1 MNKRNGYLISKAL
14 HTFMWASILSSVAQ
28 LLSTLVD
35 AIVVSNLIGP
45 DAISAVNVSVPV
57 LSMVGCFAILP
68 GIGGSIVAA
77 KAMGLRNQDEANRVF
92 SISLKATLIFGLFVS
107 IAGYLLAP
115 FLVGLI
121 CPIGSRIYPL
131 AATYLQIILI
141 GMVFMLGAFTLQT
154 FVKTDGNPKLV
165 MGAVV
170 IGCIV
175 NLVFDII
182 FIKFFGMGIAGSAWA
197 SVLSYMAA
205 FAVCLLHF
213 RMPHCSLHFQFNAP
227 SANGLGALAKEGAP
241 LSINSLLLGVCTYFI
256 NAIVLHVAGDDGMY
270 VWSLCLQLFTI
281 MQLVL
286 GGISTSIYAIGG
298 LLAGERDMEGLGILT
313 RRVLVYVC
321 SVLAVIVVVMLVYPE
336 MLASLFGGSQLAGS
350 AMMNVAS
357 PIRIY
362 ALLLVPYAV
371 VAVLRSLYQ
380 IIGFRGM
387 SMILSI
393 AQLVAMVVC
402 VWMLAMVSPD
412 MLWWGFPVSGIILLL
427 VTILFS
433 WQKHRQ
439 QPQLAVMTLI
449 PQTAGGKSLN
459 FSVRLTQEDV
469 RNALAEIKTFLKAS
483 RVSDST
489 IFNIRLCCEELLNNL
504 IDYAVE
510 KNKDKHFADIHI
522 RLTDTQVSVLLK
534 DDGRPFNPVFK
545 NKELR
550 EKNADT
556 DYEHLGLRLVT
567 GESSSINYQYRYDQ
581 NMVFLRRQTN
591 TFNRYGTPLS
601 VSLICLPSWI
611 TAGE

>member
-107 IAGYLLAP
+107 IAGYFLAP

-298 LLAGERDMEGLGILT
+298 LLTGERDMEGLGILT

-402 VWMLAMVSPD
+402 VWMLALVSPD

-510 KNKDKHFADIHI
+510 KSKDKHFADIHI

-581 NMVFLRRQTN
+581 NMVFL
-591 TFNRYGTPLS
+591 TFTINNNQ
-601 VSLICLPSWI
+601 
-611 TAGE
+611 

>member
-1 MNKRNGYLISKAL
+1 
-14 HTFMWASILSSVAQ
+14 
-28 LLSTLVD
+28 
-35 AIVVSNLIGP
+35 
-45 DAISAVNVSVPV
+45 
-57 LSMVGCFAILP
+57 
-68 GIGGSIVAA
+68 
-77 KAMGLRNQDEANRVF
+77 
-92 SISLKATLIFGLFVS
+92 
-107 IAGYLLAP
+107 
-115 FLVGLI
+115 
-121 CPIGSRIYPL
+121 
-131 AATYLQIILI
+131 
-141 GMVFMLGAFTLQT
+141 MVFMLGAFTLQT

-321 SVLAVIVVVMLVYPE
+321 SVLVVIVVVMLVYPE

-483 RVSDST
+483 QVSDST

-510 KNKDKHFADIHI
+510 KSKDKHFADIHI

-581 NMVFLRRQTN
+581 NMVFL
-591 TFNRYGTPLS
+591 TFTIDNNQ
-601 VSLICLPSWI
+601 
-611 TAGE
+611 

>member
-510 KNKDKHFADIHI
+510 KSKDKHFADIHI

-581 NMVFLRRQTN
+581 NMVFL
-591 TFNRYGTPLS
+591 TFTIDNNQ
-601 VSLICLPSWI
+601 
-611 TAGE
+611 

>member
-107 IAGYLLAP
+107 IAGYFLAP

-121 CPIGSRIYPL
+121 CPMGSRIYPL

-170 IGCIV
+170 IGCMV

-510 KNKDKHFADIHI
+510 KSKDKHFADIHI

-581 NMVFLRRQTN
+581 NMVFL
-591 TFNRYGTPLS
+591 TFTINNNQ
-601 VSLICLPSWI
+601 
-611 TAGE
+611 

>member
-107 IAGYLLAP
+107 IAGYFLAP

-121 CPIGSRIYPL
+121 CPMGSRIYPL

-170 IGCIV
+170 IGCMV

-483 RVSDST
+483 QVSDST

-504 IDYAVE
+504 INYAVE
-510 KNKDKHFADIHI
+510 KSKDKHFADIHI

-581 NMVFLRRQTN
+581 NMVFL
-591 TFNRYGTPLS
+591 TFTIDNNQ
-601 VSLICLPSWI
+601 
-611 TAGE
+611 

>member
-131 AATYLQIILI
+131 AATYLQIIFI

-510 KNKDKHFADIHI
+510 KSKDKHFADIHI

-581 NMVFLRRQTN
+581 NMVFL
-591 TFNRYGTPLS
+591 TFTINNNQ
-601 VSLICLPSWI
+601 
-611 TAGE
+611 

>member
-1 MNKRNGYLISKAL
+1 
-14 HTFMWASILSSVAQ
+14 MWASILSSVAQ
-28 LLSTLVD
+28 LLSTLID

-57 LSMVGCFAILP
+57 LSVVGCFGVLL
-68 GIGGSIVAA
+68 GVGGSIVAA
-77 KAMGLRNQDEANRVF
+77 KAMGLRNLDEANRVF
-92 SISLKATLIFGLFVS
+92 SISLKATLVFGLFVS
-107 IAGYLLAP
+107 MAGYLLAP
-115 FLVGLI
+115 TIVGLV
-121 CPIGSRIYPL
+121 CPPESRIYPL
-131 AATYLQIILI
+131 AASYLQIILI
-141 GMVFMLGAFTLQT
+141 GMVFMLGAFTLQS

-165 MGAVV
+165 MRAVV

-175 NLVFDII
+175 NLAFDII
-182 FIKFFGMGIAGSAWA
+182 FIKVFDMGIAGSAWA

-213 RMPHCSLHFQFNAP
+213 RMPRCSLRFHLNAP
-227 SANGLGALAKEGAP
+227 ITNGLGNISKEGAP
-241 LSINSLLLGVCTYFI
+241 LSVNSLLLGVCTYFI
-256 NAIVLHVAGDDGMY
+256 NTIVLRMAGDDGMY

-313 RRVLVYVC
+313 RRVLIYVC
-321 SVLAVIVVVMLVYPE
+321 SVLAVIVVVMMAWPE
-336 MLASLFGGSQLAGS
+336 MLASLFGGSRLADNP
-350 AMMNVAS
+350 MTDVAS

-393 AQLVAMVVC
+393 TQLLAMVIC
-402 VWMLAMVSPD
+402 VWLLALVSPD
-412 MLWWGFPVSGIILLL
+412 MLWWGFPVSGIILLM
-427 VTILFS
+427 VTVAFS

-439 QPQLAVMTLI
+439 QPQLAMMTLI

-459 FSVRLTQEDV
+459 FSVRLTREDV
-469 RNALAEIKTFLKAS
+469 RGALAEIKTFLKAS
-483 RVSDST
+483 QVSDST
-489 IFNIRLCCEELLNNL
+489 IFNIRLCCEELLNNI

-510 KNKDKHFADIHI
+510 KYKDKHFADIHI
-522 RLTDTQVSVLLK
+522 RLTEAQVSVLLK

-567 GESSSINYQYRYDQ
+567 GESSSIHYQYMYDQ
-581 NMVFLRRQTN
+581 NMVFL
-591 TFNRYGTPLS
+591 TFTLN
-601 VSLICLPSWI
+601 I
-611 TAGE
+611 EN

>member
-107 IAGYLLAP
+107 IAGYFLAP

-121 CPIGSRIYPL
+121 CPMGSRIYPL

-170 IGCIV
+170 IGCMV

-402 VWMLAMVSPD
+402 VWLLALVSPD

-427 VTILFS
+427 VTMAFS
-433 WQKHRQ
+433 WQKHRR
-439 QPQLAVMTLI
+439 QPQLAMMTLI
-449 PQTAGGKSLN
+449 PQTIGGKSLN
-459 FSVRLTQEDV
+459 SSVRLTRKDV
-469 RNALAEIKTFLKAS
+469 RSALAEIKSFLKES
-483 RVSDST
+483 QVSEST
-489 IFNIRLCCEELLNNL
+489 VFQIRLCCEELLYN
-504 IDYAVE
+504 IVDYAVE
-510 KNKDKHFADIHI
+510 KYKEKHFADIHI
-522 RLTDTQVSVLLK
+522 HLTETQVNVLLK

-550 EKNADT
+550 EKNIDT
-556 DYEHLGLRLVT
+556 DYEHLGLLLVA
-567 GESSSINYQYRYDQ
+567 GESSSINYKYMYDQ
-581 NMVFLRRQTN
+581 NMVFLTFTITN
-591 TFNRYGTPLS
+591 KQ
-601 VSLICLPSWI
+601 
-611 TAGE
+611 

>member
-107 IAGYLLAP
+107 IAGYFLAP

-121 CPIGSRIYPL
+121 CPMGSRIYPL

-170 IGCIV
+170 IGCMV

-510 KNKDKHFADIHI
+510 KSKDKHFADIHI

-550 EKNADT
+550 DKNADT

-581 NMVFLRRQTN
+581 NMVFL
-591 TFNRYGTPLS
+591 TFTINNNQ
-601 VSLICLPSWI
+601 
-611 TAGE
+611 

>member
-107 IAGYLLAP
+107 IAGYFLAP

-121 CPIGSRIYPL
+121 CPMGSRIYPL

-170 IGCIV
+170 IGCMV

-510 KNKDKHFADIHI
+510 KSKDKHFADIHI

-534 DDGRPFNPVFK
+534 DDGRPFNPAFK

-581 NMVFLRRQTN
+581 NMVFL
-591 TFNRYGTPLS
+591 TFTIDNNQ
-601 VSLICLPSWI
+601 
-611 TAGE
+611 

>member
-121 CPIGSRIYPL
+121 CPMGSRIYPL

-483 RVSDST
+483 QVSDST

-510 KNKDKHFADIHI
+510 KSKDKHFADIHI

-581 NMVFLRRQTN
+581 NMVFL
-591 TFNRYGTPLS
+591 TFTIDNNQ
-601 VSLICLPSWI
+601 
-611 TAGE
+611 

>member
-107 IAGYLLAP
+107 IAGYFLAP

-121 CPIGSRIYPL
+121 CPMGSRIYPL

-170 IGCIV
+170 IGCMV

-483 RVSDST
+483 QVSDST

-510 KNKDKHFADIHI
+510 KSKDKHFADIHI

-581 NMVFLRRQTN
+581 NMVFL
-591 TFNRYGTPLS
+591 TFTIDNNQ
-601 VSLICLPSWI
+601 
-611 TAGE
+611 

>member
-107 IAGYLLAP
+107 IAGYFLAP

-121 CPIGSRIYPL
+121 CPMGSRIYPL

-170 IGCIV
+170 IGCMV

-510 KNKDKHFADIHI
+510 KSKDKHFADIHI

-545 NKELR
+545 NKEQR

-581 NMVFLRRQTN
+581 NMVFL
-591 TFNRYGTPLS
+591 TFTINNNQ
-601 VSLICLPSWI
+601 
-611 TAGE
+611 

>member
-1 MNKRNGYLISKAL
+1 
-14 HTFMWASILSSVAQ
+14 MWASILSSVAQ

-35 AIVVSNLIGP
+35 AVVVSNLIGP

-131 AATYLQIILI
+131 ATTYLQIILI

-510 KNKDKHFADIHI
+510 KSKDKHFADVHI
-522 RLTDTQVSVLLK
+522 RLTETQVSVLLK

-581 NMVFLRRQTN
+581 NMVFL
-591 TFNRYGTPLS
+591 TFTIDNNQ
-601 VSLICLPSWI
+601 
-611 TAGE
+611 

>member
-77 KAMGLRNQDEANRVF
+77 KAMGLRNQNEANRVF

-449 PQTAGGKSLN
+449 PQTTGGKSLN

-510 KNKDKHFADIHI
+510 KSKDKHFADIHI

-581 NMVFLRRQTN
+581 NMVFL
-591 TFNRYGTPLS
+591 TFTINNNQ
-601 VSLICLPSWI
+601 
-611 TAGE
+611 

>member
-107 IAGYLLAP
+107 IAGYFLAP

-121 CPIGSRIYPL
+121 CPMGSRIYPL

-170 IGCIV
+170 IGCMV

-483 RVSDST
+483 RMSDST

-510 KNKDKHFADIHI
+510 KSKDKHFADIHI

-581 NMVFLRRQTN
+581 NMVFL
-591 TFNRYGTPLS
+591 TFTINNNQ
-601 VSLICLPSWI
+601 
-611 TAGE
+611 

>member
-1 MNKRNGYLISKAL
+1 
-14 HTFMWASILSSVAQ
+14 MWASILSSVAQ

-107 IAGYLLAP
+107 IAGYFLAP

-121 CPIGSRIYPL
+121 CPMGSRIYPL

-170 IGCIV
+170 IGCMV

-449 PQTAGGKSLN
+449 PQTTGGKSLN

-510 KNKDKHFADIHI
+510 KSKDKHFADIHI

-581 NMVFLRRQTN
+581 NMVFL
-591 TFNRYGTPLS
+591 TFTIDNNQ
-601 VSLICLPSWI
+601 
-611 TAGE
+611 

>member
-107 IAGYLLAP
+107 IAGYFLAP

-121 CPIGSRIYPL
+121 CPMGSRIYPL
-131 AATYLQIILI
+131 ATTYLQIILI

-170 IGCIV
+170 IGCMV

-510 KNKDKHFADIHI
+510 KSKDKHFADIHI

-545 NKELR
+545 NKEQR

-581 NMVFLRRQTN
+581 NMVFL
-591 TFNRYGTPLS
+591 TFTINNNQ
-601 VSLICLPSWI
+601 
-611 TAGE
+611 

>member
-107 IAGYLLAP
+107 IAGYFLAP

-121 CPIGSRIYPL
+121 CPMGSRIYPL
-131 AATYLQIILI
+131 ATTYLQIILI

-170 IGCIV
+170 IGCMV

-510 KNKDKHFADIHI
+510 KSKDKHFADIHI

-581 NMVFLRRQTN
+581 NMVFL
-591 TFNRYGTPLS
+591 TFTIDNNQ
-601 VSLICLPSWI
+601 
-611 TAGE
+611 

>member
-170 IGCIV
+170 IGCMV

-427 VTILFS
+427 VTILFC

-483 RVSDST
+483 RMSDST

-510 KNKDKHFADIHI
+510 KSKDKHFADIHI

-581 NMVFLRRQTN
+581 NMVFL
-591 TFNRYGTPLS
+591 TFTIDNNQ
-601 VSLICLPSWI
+601 
-611 TAGE
+611 

>member
-35 AIVVSNLIGP
+35 AIVVSNLIEP

-510 KNKDKHFADIHI
+510 KSKDKHFADIHI

-581 NMVFLRRQTN
+581 NMVFL
-591 TFNRYGTPLS
+591 TFTIDNNQ
-601 VSLICLPSWI
+601 
-611 TAGE
+611 

>member
-77 KAMGLRNQDEANRVF
+77 KAMGLRNQNEANRVF

-510 KNKDKHFADIHI
+510 KSKDKHFADIHI

-581 NMVFLRRQTN
+581 NMVFL
-591 TFNRYGTPLS
+591 TFTIDNNQ
-601 VSLICLPSWI
+601 
-611 TAGE
+611 

>member
-107 IAGYLLAP
+107 IAGYFLAP

-510 KNKDKHFADIHI
+510 KSKDKHFADIHI

-581 NMVFLRRQTN
+581 NMVFL
-591 TFNRYGTPLS
+591 TFTINNNQ
-601 VSLICLPSWI
+601 
-611 TAGE
+611 

>member
-107 IAGYLLAP
+107 IAGYFLAP

-121 CPIGSRIYPL
+121 CPMGSRIYPL
-131 AATYLQIILI
+131 ATTYLQIILI

-170 IGCIV
+170 IGCMV

-439 QPQLAVMTLI
+439 QPQLAVMILI

-510 KNKDKHFADIHI
+510 KSKDKHFADIHI

-581 NMVFLRRQTN
+581 NMVFL
-591 TFNRYGTPLS
+591 TFTIDNNQ
-601 VSLICLPSWI
+601 
-611 TAGE
+611 

>member
-510 KNKDKHFADIHI
+510 KSKDKHFADIHI

-581 NMVFLRRQTN
+581 NMVFL
-591 TFNRYGTPLS
+591 TFTINNNQ
-601 VSLICLPSWI
+601 
-611 TAGE
+611 

>member
-1 MNKRNGYLISKAL
+1 MPNDGPKMNKRNGYLISKAL

-35 AIVVSNLIGP
+35 AVVVSNLIGP

-57 LSMVGCFAILP
+57 LSVVGCFGILL
-68 GIGGSIVAA
+68 GVGGSIVAA

-92 SISLKATLIFGLFVS
+92 SISLKATLIFGLIVS
-107 IAGYLLAP
+107 IAGYLIAP
-115 FLVGLI
+115 TIVGLI
-121 CPIGSRIYPL
+121 CPVGSRIYLL

-141 GMVFMLGAFTLQT
+141 GMVFMLGAFTLQS

-165 MGAVV
+165 MRAVV
-170 IGCIV
+170 IGCMV
-175 NLVFDII
+175 NLVMDIV
-182 FIKFFGMGIAGSAWA
+182 FIKGFDMGIAGSAWA

-213 RMPHCSLHFQFNAP
+213 RMPRCLLRFHLNVP
-227 SANGLGALAKEGAP
+227 ITNGLGNIAKEGAP

-256 NAIVLHVAGDDGMY
+256 NTIVLHVAGDDGMY

-313 RRVLVYVC
+313 RRVLIYVC
-321 SVLAVIVVVMLVYPE
+321 SVLAVIVIVMLVYPE
-336 MLASLFGGSQLAGS
+336 MLASLFGGSQLADNT
-350 AMMNVAS
+350 MTDVAS

-380 IIGFRGM
+380 IIGFRGV

-393 AQLVAMVVC
+393 TQLVAMVVC
-402 VWMLAMVSPD
+402 VWMLALVSPD

-439 QPQLAVMTLI
+439 QPQLAMMTLI
-449 PQTAGGKSLN
+449 PQTAGGQTLN
-459 FSVRLTQEDV
+459 FSVRLTREDV
-469 RNALAEIKTFLKAS
+469 RSALADIKGFLKAS
-483 RVSDST
+483 QVSDST
-489 IFNIRLCCEELLNNL
+489 VFTVRLCCDELLNNI
-504 IDYAVE
+504 IDYAVVKYKE
-510 KNKDKHFADIHI
+510 KHFADVHI
-522 RLTDTQVSVLLK
+522 RLTDTQVNVLLK

-550 EKNADT
+550 DKNADI

-567 GESSSINYQYRYDQ
+567 GESSSINYQYMYDQ
-581 NMVFLRRQTN
+581 NMVFL
-591 TFNRYGTPLS
+591 TFERK
-601 VSLICLPSWI
+601 
-611 TAGE
+611 

>member
-1 MNKRNGYLISKAL
+1 
-14 HTFMWASILSSVAQ
+14 MWASILSSVAQ

-402 VWMLAMVSPD
+402 VWMLALVSPD

-427 VTILFS
+427 VTVFFS

-439 QPQLAVMTLI
+439 QPQLAMMTLI

-459 FSVRLTQEDV
+459 FSVRLTREDV
-469 RNALAEIKTFLKAS
+469 RNALAEIKTFLKECQ
-483 RVSDST
+483 VSDST
-489 IFNIRLCCEELLNNL
+489 IFNIRLCCEELLNNI

-510 KNKDKHFADIHI
+510 KYKDKHFADVHI
-522 RLTDTQVSVLLK
+522 RLTETQVSVLLK

-550 EKNADT
+550 EKNTDT
-556 DYEHLGLRLVT
+556 DYEHLGLLLVT

-581 NMVFLRRQTN
+581 NMVFL
-591 TFNRYGTPLS
+591 TFKR
-601 VSLICLPSWI
+601 
-611 TAGE
+611 

>member
-107 IAGYLLAP
+107 IAGYFLAP

-170 IGCIV
+170 IGCMV

-483 RVSDST
+483 QVSDST

-510 KNKDKHFADIHI
+510 KSKDKHFADIHI

-581 NMVFLRRQTN
+581 NMVFL
-591 TFNRYGTPLS
+591 TFTIDNNQ
-601 VSLICLPSWI
+601 
-611 TAGE
+611 

>member
-107 IAGYLLAP
+107 IAGYFLAP

-121 CPIGSRIYPL
+121 CPMGSRIYPL

-170 IGCIV
+170 IGCMV

-427 VTILFS
+427 VTVFFS

-439 QPQLAVMTLI
+439 QPQLAMMTLI

-459 FSVRLTQEDV
+459 FSVRLTREDV

-483 RVSDST
+483 QVSDST

-510 KNKDKHFADIHI
+510 KSKDKHFADIHI

-550 EKNADT
+550 EKNTDT
-556 DYEHLGLRLVT
+556 DYEHLGLLLVT

-581 NMVFLRRQTN
+581 NMVFL
-591 TFNRYGTPLS
+591 TFK
-601 VSLICLPSWI
+601 I
-611 TAGE
+611 

>member
-107 IAGYLLAP
+107 IAGYFLAP

-121 CPIGSRIYPL
+121 CPMGSRIYPL

-170 IGCIV
+170 IGCMV

-483 RVSDST
+483 QVSDST

-510 KNKDKHFADIHI
+510 KSKDKHFADIHI

-556 DYEHLGLRLVT
+556 GYEHLGLRLVT

-581 NMVFLRRQTN
+581 NMVFL
-591 TFNRYGTPLS
+591 TFTIDNNQ
-601 VSLICLPSWI
+601 
-611 TAGE
+611 

>member
-1 MNKRNGYLISKAL
+1 
-14 HTFMWASILSSVAQ
+14 MWASILSSVAQ

-107 IAGYLLAP
+107 IAGYFLAP

-121 CPIGSRIYPL
+121 CPMGSRIYPL

-170 IGCIV
+170 IGCMV

-483 RVSDST
+483 QVSDST

-510 KNKDKHFADIHI
+510 KSKDKHFADIHI

-556 DYEHLGLRLVT
+556 GYEHLGLRLVT

-581 NMVFLRRQTN
+581 NMVFL
-591 TFNRYGTPLS
+591 TFTIDNNQ
-601 VSLICLPSWI
+601 
-611 TAGE
+611 

>member
-107 IAGYLLAP
+107 IAGYFLAP

-121 CPIGSRIYPL
+121 CPMGSRIYPL

-165 MGAVV
+165 MGTVV
-170 IGCIV
+170 IGCMV

-489 IFNIRLCCEELLNNL
+489 IFNIRLCSEELLNNL

-510 KNKDKHFADIHI
+510 KSKDKHFADIHI

-581 NMVFLRRQTN
+581 NMVFL
-591 TFNRYGTPLS
+591 TFTINNNQ
-601 VSLICLPSWI
+601 
-611 TAGE
+611 

>member
-581 NMVFLRRQTN
+581 NMVFL
-591 TFNRYGTPLS
+591 TFTINNNQ
-601 VSLICLPSWI
+601 
-611 TAGE
+611 

>member
-469 RNALAEIKTFLKAS
+469 RNALAEIKTFLKAR

-510 KNKDKHFADIHI
+510 KSKDKHFADIHI

-581 NMVFLRRQTN
+581 NMVFL
-591 TFNRYGTPLS
+591 TFTIDNNQ
-601 VSLICLPSWI
+601 
-611 TAGE
+611 

>member
-107 IAGYLLAP
+107 IAGYFLAP

-121 CPIGSRIYPL
+121 CPMGSRIYPL

-165 MGAVV
+165 MGTVV
-170 IGCIV
+170 IGCMV

-489 IFNIRLCCEELLNNL
+489 IFNIRLCSEELLNNL

-510 KNKDKHFADIHI
+510 KSKDKHFADIHI

-567 GESSSINYQYRYDQ
+567 GESSSIHYQYRYDQ
-581 NMVFLRRQTN
+581 NMVFL
-591 TFNRYGTPLS
+591 TFTINNNQ
-601 VSLICLPSWI
+601 
-611 TAGE
+611 